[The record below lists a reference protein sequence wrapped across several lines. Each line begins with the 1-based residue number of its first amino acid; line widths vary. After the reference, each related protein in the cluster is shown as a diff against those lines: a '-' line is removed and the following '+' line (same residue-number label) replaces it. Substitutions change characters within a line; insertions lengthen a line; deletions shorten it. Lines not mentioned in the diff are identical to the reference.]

1 MKEEKVEKKVKD
13 LIEKMEKER
22 GYLQGGWRYLA
33 TKDVDFMEAYNNLY
47 GLGLNAGKALPVKV
61 RELIAIGLL
70 AFRGSEGGVYEHM
83 KRALKH
89 GATKQ
94 ELMEALETAMIPG
107 GAPTLGTGLKALMK
121 IEEEE
126 AKAR

>member
-1 MKEEKVEKKVKD
+1 MKDEKNEKKVKD

-61 RELIAIGLL
+61 RELIAIGIL
-70 AFRGSEGGVYEHM
+70 AFRGGEGGVYEHM

-94 ELMEALETAMIPG
+94 ELMETLETAMIPG

>member
-1 MKEEKVEKKVKD
+1 MAGEKVEKRTKE

-22 GYLQGGWRYLA
+22 GYLQAGWRYLA

-47 GLGLNAGKALPVKV
+47 GLGLNAGEALPVKV
-61 RELIAIGLL
+61 RELIAIGIL
-70 AFRGSEGGVYEHM
+70 AFRGSEGSVYEHM

-94 ELMEALETAMIPG
+94 ELMETLETAMIPG

-126 AKAR
+126 AKGK

>member
-1 MKEEKVEKKVKD
+1 MKDEKVEKKVKD

-22 GYLQGGWRYLA
+22 GYLQAAGRYLA
-33 TKDVDFMEAYNNLY
+33 TKSVAFMEAYNNLY
-47 GLGLNAGKALPVKV
+47 GTGLNAGKALPVKV
-61 RELIAIGLL
+61 RELIAIGIL
-70 AFRGSEGGVYEHM
+70 AFRGNDGSVYEHM

-94 ELMEALETAMIPG
+94 ELIETLETAMIPG

-126 AKAR
+126 AKGK

>member
-1 MKEEKVEKKVKD
+1 MKDEKVEKKVKD
-13 LIEKMEKER
+13 LIEAMEKDR
-22 GYLQGGWRYLA
+22 GYLQAAWRYLA

-47 GLGLNAGKALPVKV
+47 GAGLNAGKALPVKV
-61 RELIAIGLL
+61 RELIAIGIL
-70 AFRGSEGGVYEHM
+70 AFRGNDGGVYEHM

-94 ELMEALETAMIPG
+94 ELIEALETAMIPG
-107 GAPTLGTGLKALMK
+107 GAPILGVGLKALMR

-126 AKAR
+126 AKGK